1 MTMKKKTLK
10 KVFSG
15 AAIFLAAA
23 NMNGCAYGP
32 PRSEATPVVTRPA
45 EEQMLPKEYDETE
58 TTYFPNPA
66 KQNSDDSQEEAPGDG
81 PQELQS

>member
-1 MTMKKKTLK
+1 MKKKTLK

-32 PRSEATPVVTRPA
+32 GPSRDVTPIITRSA
-45 EEQMLPKEYDETE
+45 EEQVLPQEFNESE
-58 TTYFPNPA
+58 TTYFPKESEDTAPEDT
-66 KQNSDDSQEEAPGDG
+66 KEETSEGTSDVLES
-81 PQELQS
+81 